1 MNPMSILKNIMKPII
16 LITLLLWVM
25 EPLTFGQDN
34 YKVDKSYTYVGFNI
48 GTWFPIGPNQ
58 VLGNPLLIGGSYDKK
73 FEKNSLALTLDF
85 LHPGHHTK
93 VPINILDEDT
103 LLTVNRYFSS
113 HITLDYSRQ
122 IWETNRAS
130 FEVMLGIGYG
140 ALSYD
145 IPDSDKFIGQA
156 SFIVNPG
163 FNIRYVLGE
172 TLFLQL
178 KIQYFIA
185 NYTPKDNISTDL
197 RGNYLVTKLII
208 GGLY

>member
-1 MNPMSILKNIMKPII
+1 MKPII
-16 LITLLLWVM
+16 LITLLLWVTG
-25 EPLTFGQDN
+25 PFTFGQGN
-34 YKVDKSYTYVGFNI
+34 YKVDKSGIFKGFNI

-58 VLGNPLLIGGSYDKK
+58 VLGNPLLIGGSYELKVN
-73 FEKNSLALTLDF
+73 KNSLALSLD
-85 LHPGHHTK
+85 LLYPGHQTK
-93 VPINILDEDT
+93 VPIKILDEDS
-103 LLTVNRYFSS
+103 LLTVNRYFSA
-113 HITLDYSRQ
+113 HLTLDYSRQ

-130 FEVMLGIGYG
+130 FEVMLGVGYG

-145 IPDSDKFIGQA
+145 IPYKKYIGQA

-163 FNIRYVLGE
+163 FNIRYILGK

-185 NYTPKDNISTDL
+185 NYTLRDNVSTDL

-208 GGLY
+208 GGID